1 MFPDSER
8 FVGSMETVLLYYIY
22 QNHVEV
28 IKASTF
34 LFHQSMVFSIVSI
47 RPFRQSTLIDHHEGV

>member
-1 MFPDSER
+1 MNQQESAGMVFLD
-8 FVGSMETVLLYYIY
+8 YISY
-22 QNHVEV
+22 NHVEV

-47 RPFRQSTLIDHHEGV
+47 RPFRQSALIDYHEGV